1 MHALSLHSWGGENA
15 KTPPSCRQLLPFPLL
30 LSGTSNGGLELGTFF
45 FYLDIEAKPNIQIQ
59 LDHLVRR
66 GKEQTEHGWPVL
78 AL

>member
-1 MHALSLHSWGGENA
+1 MHSAYTAGGERTL
-15 KTPPSCRQLLPFPLL
+15 KLPLRVDSSFPSLCSCQGPAME
-30 LSGTSNGGLELGTFF
+30 GLNLVLFF